1 MKAIARQYVN
11 LLICLIIL
19 VVIPKANAQI
29 PSDGR
34 TLCTQQLQKAIDKI
48 SKKGGGRLVLSKGT
62 YLTGGL
68 LLHSGVE
75 LYLEEGAVL
84 LGSTNPYDY
93 QPISVAHSDD
103 KRNDNASM
111 ALIMAD
117 GAENGIDNGRWS

>member
-1 MKAIARQYVN
+1 M
-11 LLICLIIL
+11 
-19 VVIPKANAQI
+19 
-29 PSDGR
+29 
-34 TLCTQQLQKAIDKI
+34 
-48 SKKGGGRLVLSKGT
+48 SKGT

-117 GAENGIDNGRWS
+117 GAENISITGVVAPSMDRVCNWL